1 MTGAAGAGAGVSVG
15 WLVAGRAD
23 ALLAWQVGGAPLL
36 DWMMVRIV
44 TAVCFSCVPFTTTY
58 Y

>member
-23 ALLAWQVGGAPLL
+23 ALLAWQVGGATLL
-36 DWMMVRIV
+36 DCGLDGVNCDRRPYFFM
-44 TAVCFSCVPFTTTY
+44 C
-58 Y
+58 